1 MLLFK
6 PEHVEAIKSGRKT
19 QTRRLW
25 PHGCRVKVGSIH
37 QCRTRMLDASS
48 TFARI
53 RILRVWRERLL
64 DISEADA
71 HAEGYLSREAYWT
84 AFVRINGPLAEPN
97 PLVWVVE
104 FEVVA

>member
-6 PEHVEAIKSGRKT
+6 PEHVDPIRSRRKT
-19 QTRRLW
+19 QTRRSW
-25 PHGCRVKVGSIH
+25 RRPRVRVGSIH

-48 TFARI
+48 TFAHI
-53 RILRVWRERLL
+53 RILWVWRERLL